1 MRILFVFTVLTF
13 CWLSHGKKF
22 SNSLWSRSGLVVI
35 QAANLSLWFD
45 AVMYE
50 ANEKTLA
57 QQFSSTTCHSNLFFA
72 QPNNSIFQD
81 CFKETSPIKELLQ
94 KYFIPYFYPFIVE
107 FTLLVA
113 EISASFFCNCKVVQQ
128 SDNSNISTDQTQN
141 QTEQENNGFEINGAE
156 SGNVSVTHSAGVRF
170 QDESFASCS
179 ALLSM
184 SSNNANCVP
193 TDSRKEKKRVPHQT
207 HTKFMIQKQTHT
219 KITKEKLSNY

>member
-13 CWLSHGKKF
+13 CCLSHGKNF
-22 SNSLWSRSGLVVI
+22 SNSWLSRFGLVII

-50 ANEKTLA
+50 ANEKTVA
-57 QQFSSTTCHSNLFFA
+57 QRYVNKMCSNLLLT
-72 QPNNSIFQD
+72 QSNSSRSHE
-81 CFKETSPIKELLQ
+81 CFKETSPLNEMLH